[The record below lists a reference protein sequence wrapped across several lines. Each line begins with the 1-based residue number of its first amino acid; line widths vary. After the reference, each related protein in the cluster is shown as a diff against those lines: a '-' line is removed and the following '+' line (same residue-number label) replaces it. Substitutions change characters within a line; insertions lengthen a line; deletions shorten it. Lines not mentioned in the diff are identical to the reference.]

1 MKLFFVQRKHVWA
14 QALWVDANMVRVFPT
29 STNANEHIHLTL
41 GSDHMGRDY
50 SLRFIRV
57 KPRETA
63 NAVQHAV
70 SLFFDV
76 G

>member
-1 MKLFFVQRKHVWA
+1 
-14 QALWVDANMVRVFPT
+14 MVRVFPT

-41 GSDHMGRDY
+41 GSDRMGRDY